1 MDRRTVLALVLVA
14 AVIVVTP
21 WILPRRSVPRTSP
34 TPPTSLDTT
43 TGRASSDV
51 TPAPSLA
58 RPQRADSAR
67 IGTAD
72 SIVLEAVPET
82 TVIRDNV
89 AEYRFTNVGAAPLS
103 TKMLRHPALN
113 GHDSLVVLES
123 GDGPLLRYRVVTER
137 DTIPLILAQFRSVQ
151 DANGVDRQRVSY
163 VGTVRG
169 ITARIDYTIASDSFL
184 TRVNVSLGADSGAP
198 QPRYLLVD
206 LPRTLRSYEADSVQD
221 HQSLAF
227 AVQPWARGAVGVSF
241 GSLDPGERRL
251 ESGPLRWAVTKSKYF
266 LVGILAGA
274 QDSSFAEASFTGGPR
289 TSRTATVA
297 TATVVTALKNGQASF
312 EVYAGPQ
319 EWRRLRALGREFD
332 NSNPYGGFMQPV
344 VQPFA
349 VIVMRILLWM
359 RETLSLTYGWVLVL
373 FGVTVRI
380 VLWPL
385 NQSAMRAS
393 IKMQRIQPELS
404 EIQKRYKDNPQ
415 KMQSEMMRVYKE
427 HNMSPFSMFAGCLP
441 MFLPLPVLFA
451 LFFVFQNTIEFRGVP
466 FLWLSDISLKDPLY
480 ITPVLMG
487 VSMFVMSWVGMRGV
501 PPNPQAKIMAYVLPA
516 MMTFFFLNF
525 ASGLNMYY
533 AVQNIAA
540 IPQQWLVARERV
552 KTGSSKKK

>member
-1 MDRRTVLALVLVA
+1 
-14 AVIVVTP
+14 
-21 WILPRRSVPRTSP
+21 
-34 TPPTSLDTT
+34 
-43 TGRASSDV
+43 
-51 TPAPSLA
+51 
-58 RPQRADSAR
+58 
-67 IGTAD
+67 
-72 SIVLEAVPET
+72 
-82 TVIRDNV
+82 
-89 AEYRFTNVGAAPLS
+89 
-103 TKMLRHPALN
+103 
-113 GHDSLVVLES
+113 
-123 GDGPLLRYRVVTER
+123 
-137 DTIPLILAQFRSVQ
+137 
-151 DANGVDRQRVSY
+151 
-163 VGTVRG
+163 
-169 ITARIDYTIASDSFL
+169 
-184 TRVNVSLGADSGAP
+184 
-198 QPRYLLVD
+198 
-206 LPRTLRSYEADSVQD
+206 VQD

-251 ESGPLRWAVTKSKYF
+251 EPGPLRWAVTKSKYF

-289 TSRTATVA
+289 TSRVATEG
-297 TATVVTALKNGQASF
+297 TATVVAAIDDGQLQF
-312 EVYAGPQ
+312 ELYAGPQ
-319 EWRRLRALGREFD
+319 EWRRLRALGRDFD
-332 NSNPYGGFMQPV
+332 NSNPYGGFLQPV

-393 IKMQRIQPELS
+393 LKMQRIQPELS
-404 EIQKRYKDNPQ
+404 EIQKKYKENPQ

-466 FLWLSDISLKDPLY
+466 FLWLNDISLKDPLY
-480 ITPVLMG
+480 ITPILMG

-552 KTGSSKKK
+552 KSAPKKK

>member
-1 MDRRTVLALVLVA
+1 MDRRTVLALVLIAV
-14 AVIVVTP
+14 VIVVTP
-21 WILPRRSVPRTSP
+21 WLFRRTSP
-34 TPPTSLDTT
+34 RTAPQSATPVDTTAQSTPPSLVLPTSPVRPEAID
-43 TGRASSDV
+43 TGRVATRD
-51 TPAPSLA
+51 SLL
-58 RPQRADSAR
+58 
-67 IGTAD
+67 
-72 SIVLEAVPET
+72 LESVPET
-82 TVIRDNV
+82 TVVRDNLV
-89 AEYRFTNVGAAPLS
+89 EYRFANIGGAPLS
-103 TKMLRHPALN
+103 AKMLRHPALN
-113 GHDSLVVLES
+113 GRDSLVVLES
-123 GDGPLLRYRVVTER
+123 GDGPLLRYRVVTDR
-137 DTIPLILAQFRSVQ
+137 DTIPLVLTPFRSASEPQ
-151 DANGVDRQRVSY
+151 GTSINKVSY

-169 ITARIDYTIASDSFL
+169 LTARIDYSIVPDSFV
-184 TRVNVSLGADSGAP
+184 TKVNVTIVGDSAATV
-198 QPRYLLVD
+198 QPRFLLID
-206 LPRTLRSYEADSVQD
+206 MPRTLRSYEADSVQD

-227 AVQPWARGAVGVSF
+227 AVQPLARGAVGVSF

-251 ESGPLRWAVTKSKYF
+251 EPGPLRWAVTKSKYF
-266 LVGILAGA
+266 LVGILAGPT
-274 QDSSFAEASFTGGPR
+274 DSSFAEASFTGGPR
-289 TSRTATVA
+289 TSRVATEG
-297 TATVVTALKNGQASF
+297 TATVVAALKDGQLQF
-312 EVYAGPQ
+312 ELYAGPQ
-319 EWRRLRALGREFD
+319 EWRRLRTLGRDFD
-332 NSNPYGGFMQPV
+332 NSNPYGGFLQPV

-393 IKMQRIQPELS
+393 LKMQRIQPELS
-404 EIQKRYKDNPQ
+404 EIQKKYKDNPQ

-466 FLWLSDISLKDPLY
+466 FLWLNDISLKDPFY
-480 ITPVLMG
+480 ITPILMG

-501 PPNPQAKIMAYVLPA
+501 PPNPQAKIMAYVLPV

-552 KTGSSKKK
+552 KSSPKKK